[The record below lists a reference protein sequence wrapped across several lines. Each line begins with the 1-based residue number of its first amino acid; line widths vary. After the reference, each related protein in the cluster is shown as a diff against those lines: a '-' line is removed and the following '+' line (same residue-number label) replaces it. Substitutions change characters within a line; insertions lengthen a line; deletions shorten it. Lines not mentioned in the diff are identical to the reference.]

1 MKPILFNTAMV
12 QAILDSRKT
21 TTRRIIKVNNSLE
34 FMGFKE
40 GKALWGKGCCI
51 HETIKAPYMPG
62 DILYVRETWGISNP
76 MGDFARNNMTAEY
89 IYKAG
94 YAKGERISITREDEK
109 NLGVWKPSIHMPKVA
124 ARIFLKVTSVRVERL
139 QDITEDGIRAE
150 GITCDKEYEE
160 FKNAAESNC
169 EVKFATLWDSTVNKK
184 DINNYGWNANPY
196 VWVIE
201 FERCDKPN
209 ER

>member
-1 MKPILFNTAMV
+1 MKPILFNTEMV

-40 GKALWGKGCCI
+40 GKALLGKGCCI
-51 HETIKAPYMPG
+51 HESIKAPYMPG
-62 DILYVRETWGISNP
+62 DILYLRETWGISNP

-109 NLGVWKPSIHMPKVA
+109 NLGVWKPSIHMSKVA
-124 ARIFLKVTSVRVERL
+124 ARIFLKVTGVRVERL
-139 QDITEDGIRAE
+139 KRIEAGQCKAE
-150 GITCDKEYEE
+150 GIDLGYKIENSFDAGEYCKAFGE
-160 FKNAAESNC
+160 
-169 EVKFATLWDSTVNKK
+169 LWDSTVNKK
-184 DINNYGWNANPY
+184 DIDKYSWNANPY

>member
-1 MKPILFNTAMV
+1 MKPILFNTQMV
-12 QAILDSRKT
+12 QAILEGRKT

-40 GKALWGKGCCI
+40 GKALLGKGCCI
-51 HETIKAPYMPG
+51 HETIKAPYMSG

-76 MGDFARNNMTAEY
+76 LGDFERNNMTAEY

-109 NLGVWKPSIHMPKVA
+109 ILGVWKPSIHMSKVA
-124 ARIFLKVTSVRVERL
+124 ARIFLKVTGVRVERL
-139 QDITEDGIRAE
+139 KRIEAGQCKAE
-150 GITCDKEYEE
+150 GIDLGYKIENSFDAGEYCKAFGE
-160 FKNAAESNC
+160 
-169 EVKFATLWDSTVNKK
+169 LWDSTVNKK
-184 DINNYGWNANPY
+184 DIDKYSWNANPY

-201 FERCDKPN
+201 FERIEKS
-209 ER
+209 EVEQ